1 VKTRNRILITLTV
14 MALVVTLVCT
24 FSGGT
29 ASGASGCTSPSDCL
43 SKMSL
48 DEKVGQMTQVEHGS
62 IGCADI
68 TAYYIGS
75 LLSGGGG
82 APSTGNTATDW
93 ADMYDSY
100 QACALQTPLGIPLI
114 YGVDAVHGHS
124 NVYGATIFPHNIG
137 LGATRNASLVEQ
149 IGHATAVEVAAT
161 GIDWTFAPCV
171 AVPRNE
177 RWGRTYEGFAEIPSV
192 AGSLGAA
199 YVQGFQGNNLADGDT
214 IAACT
219 KHYVGDG
226 GTTDGDDQGN
236 TVCSEDELRQ
246 VHLAPY
252 YDAIA
257 AGTETIMISYSS
269 WNGQKMHGHSY
280 LINDVL
286 KGEMGFSGFIVS
298 DWGGIDQLPGD
309 YASDVRTSINAGI
322 DMVMVPSNY
331 KTFISTLKNEINAG
345 NISMTRIDAA
355 VTKILETKFE
365 LDLFNNPYT
374 DRSLLSEVGS
384 QAHRDLARQA
394 VRESLVL
401 LQNNGVLPL
410 SKDLTKVF
418 VGGKNADDIGNQCGG
433 WTITWQGGSGDTTIG
448 TTILEG
454 IQNTVSA
461 GTTVVY
467 DERCRSGV
475 DGADVAILVVGET
488 PYAEGNGDASNL
500 DLPGEDQ
507 RCIDTVQSKGV
518 PVVVVL
524 VSGRPRIVDEA
535 ELATWDAFVAAWL
548 PGTEGDGVAE
558 VLFGDYDFT
567 GKLPH
572 SWPRTFGQIPINSPE
587 GPYGSDPYDPL
598 FPYGYGLSYGGTQP
612 TPTPTPSEPT
622 PTPTDGPTPTP
633 SSTPEPTNTPS
644 GSTMHVADIAM
655 AKSNS
660 GPKNWKAQA
669 TVTVVDGSGNPV
681 EGASVTGAFSGAVS
695 NSFSKP
701 TGPDGTALFE
711 SGMVRGPGT
720 VNFCVT
726 DITLSGYTY
735 DSAANVETCDSISG
749 P

>member
-1 VKTRNRILITLTV
+1 MKIQRRIVILV
-14 MALVVTLVCT
+14 ALVAILAAGVSALPSPT
-24 FSGGT
+24 SR
-29 ASGASGCTSPSDCL
+29 AAGACTSPSDCL

-62 IGCADI
+62 IDCANI
-68 TAYYIGS
+68 TSYYIGS

-82 APSTGNTATDW
+82 APSTGNTALDW
-93 ADMYDSY
+93 ADMYDGY

-137 LGATRNASLVEQ
+137 LGATRNASLVQQ
-149 IGHATAVEVAAT
+149 IGHATAIEVAAT

-177 RWGRTYEGFAEIPSV
+177 RWGRTYEGFAEIP
-192 AGSLGAA
+192 APAESLGAA
-199 YVQGFQGNNLADGDT
+199 YVQGFQGTNLSAPDT

-226 GTTDGDDQGN
+226 GTTDGDDQGD
-236 TVCSEDELRQ
+236 TVVSEDELRQ

-257 AGTETIMISYSS
+257 AGTETIMISYNS
-269 WNGQKMHGHSY
+269 WNGQKLHGHSY

-286 KGEMGFSGFIVS
+286 KGEMGFDGFIVS
-298 DWGGIDQLPGD
+298 DWAGIDQLPGD
-309 YASDVRTSINAGI
+309 YASDVRESINAGI

-331 KTFISTLKNEINAG
+331 TNFISTLKNEINAG

-355 VTKILETKFE
+355 VTKILETKFA
-365 LDLFNNPYT
+365 LDLFDYPYT
-374 DRSLLSEVGS
+374 DRSYLNQVGS

-401 LQNNGVLPL
+401 LQNDGVLPL
-410 SKDLTKVF
+410 SKDLNEILV
-418 VGGKNADDIGNQCGG
+418 VGENADDIGNQCGG
-433 WTITWQGGSGDTTIG
+433 WTISWQGSSGDTTIG

-454 IQNTVSA
+454 IQSIVSS
-461 GTTVVY
+461 GTTVNY
-467 DERCRSGV
+467 ASRCRGPL
-475 DGADVAILVVGET
+475 GGNPDVVIAVVGER
-488 PYAEGNGDASNL
+488 PYAEGQGDAGSESVL
-500 DLPGEDQ
+500 SIPMT
-507 RCIDTVQSKGV
+507 CIDYAQTAGV

-524 VSGRPRIVDEA
+524 VSGRPMLVDEA
-535 ELATWDAFVAAWL
+535 ELSTWDAFVAAWL

-572 SWPRTFGQIPINSPE
+572 SWPRTWTQIPINSPD
-587 GPYGSDPYDPL
+587 GPYGSTPYDPL
-598 FPYGYGLSYGGTQP
+598 FAYGYGLDYGGTQP
-612 TPTPTPSEPT
+612 TPTPTPSPTPGNTPT
-622 PTPTDGPTPTP
+622 PTPTPTA
-633 SSTPEPTNTPS
+633 TPS

-655 AKSNS
+655 VAVNAG
-660 GPKNWKAQA
+660 GPNWQAIA

-681 EGASVTGAFSGAVS
+681 EGATVYGAFSGLVS
-695 NSFSKP
+695 KAFSK
-701 TGPDGTALFE
+701 TTAADGTAEFSSPKSRS
-711 SGMVRGPGT
+711 SGT
-720 VNFCVT
+720 ITFCV
-726 DITLSGYTY
+726 DNITKDGYTY
-735 DSAANVETCDSISG
+735 DEAANVETCDSVAG